1 MVGLCCA
8 RMPAMRSIHAGA
20 SVARSRLART
30 VQRPI
35 SAVAGRATRFAIQP
49 LATRV
54 AAPAA
59 STPRWRR
66 STWDTH
72 GRVVL
77 DRHASTRARA
87 ASSVATDEAPAV
99 GDPSAPA
106 SRETPETLLFI
117 VEGMRCGGCS
127 AAVSKVLNADPGVT
141 RAAVN
146 LVTATAALELAP
158 GVDAFET
165 VERAKAATEAKG
177 FRMSLRPVG
186 RAAEEAAI
194 EANTRRE
201 EELERTQLD
210 LYKALGLTGLC
221 LVTHTTHHLHHF
233 GLHEYAHGS
242 LLTALG
248 QPWVGGS
255 IAALALLG
263 PGRNIMKEGFKALAN
278 GAPNMNSLVGVGATA
293 AFTLSVVAAFA
304 PPTIGEYGVPVNN
317 DFFEEPVL
325 LLAFILL
332 GRALESRA
340 RARAA
345 SDLRA
350 LSTLLP
356 LDAKLVVADKTG
368 ENAED
373 DEDPMT
379 VIVDRLALRAG
390 DLVRVL
396 PGEVIPVDG
405 KVVTGAAAVDEATL
419 TGEPLLVPKSVG
431 DDVSAGTG
439 VFEGPL
445 TVRAT
450 VAGDGSVAAG
460 IARTVADAQ
469 ARAAPVQRLADAV
482 AGPFVYAVMTA
493 SASTFAFWFFA
504 GDALFP
510 GALLEA
516 SNGAGST
523 LGALKLATDVLVV
536 ACPCAL
542 GLATPT
548 AVLVA
553 TSVGARR
560 GLLLRGG
567 DVLEA
572 AANVGVV
579 ALDKTGTITEG
590 KPRVTGVASTGN
602 AFNADILRLAAAV
615 EATTTH
621 PLAVAVAAAAAAAG
635 EKIPRAS
642 DAETVPGRG
651 ASAIVEGKRVFVGE
665 PSWVETSVGAGSIGA
680 AAALGAAAAN
690 NSEALGGP
698 AAAACSLV
706 CVGVEGEGVV
716 GALAVADRTRA
727 GAAESVY
734 RLQAMG
740 LRVVMLSGDR
750 QAAVDAVARD
760 IGLTGPNALAV
771 GGLLPN
777 DKAAFIA
784 RLRAEAGG
792 KGVAMVG
799 DGINDAPALC
809 AADVGMAVS
818 GGMEATAQ
826 AAGVVLLGENAGGD
840 GSRGGGVGQA
850 ADAIELGRNALG
862 KIRQNLGWALA
873 YNLIGVPV
881 AAGVLLPEYGISLNP
896 AAAGAAMAL
905 SSVAVVTNS
914 LLLKTPGG
922 GETDANAPA
931 KRAAA
936 ASPTSR

>member
-1 MVGLCCA
+1 L
-8 RMPAMRSIHAGA
+8 RSP
-20 SVARSRLART
+20 SSRF
-30 VQRPI
+30 V
-35 SAVAGRATRFAIQP
+35 
-49 LATRV
+49 
-54 AAPAA
+54 
-59 STPRWRR
+59 ST
-66 STWDTH
+66 S
-72 GRVVL
+72 
-77 DRHASTRARA
+77 ARA
-87 ASSVATDEAPAV
+87 ASATDEAPAM
-99 GDPSAPA
+99 GDLAASPPA
-106 SRETPETLLFI
+106 ASGTESPETLLFL

-127 AAVSKVLNADPGVT
+127 AAVSKVLNADPGVA

-146 LVTATAALELAP
+146 LVTETAAMELAP
-158 GVDAFET
+158 GADALET
-165 VERAKAATEAKG
+165 IARAKSATEAKG
-177 FRMSLRPVG
+177 FRMSPRPVG
-186 RAAEEAAI
+186 RAAEEAAAA
-194 EANTRRE
+194 ANARKE
-201 EELERTQLD
+201 EELEKTQWD

-242 LLTALG
+242 VLTALG
-248 QPWVGGS
+248 QPWVGGA

-263 PGRNIMKEGFKALAN
+263 PGRNIMREGFKALAN

-293 AFTLSVVAAFA
+293 AFTLSVVAACA
-304 PPTIGEYGVPVNN
+304 PPVLGEYGVPVSN

-356 LDAKLVVADKTG
+356 LDAKLVVADKAEAVD
-368 ENAED
+368 EN

-379 VIVDRLALRAG
+379 VVVDRLALRAG

-405 KVVTGAAAVDEATL
+405 AVVSGAAAVDEATL
-419 TGEPLLVPKSVG
+419 TGEPLFVAKAVG

-445 TVRAT
+445 TVRAS

-482 AGPFVYAVMTA
+482 AGPFVYAVMAA
-493 SASTFAFWFFA
+493 SASTFAFWSLL
-504 GDALFP
+504 GDAAFP

-516 SNGAGST
+516 SNGAGAT

-553 TSVGARR
+553 TSAGARR

-590 KPRVTGVASTGN
+590 KPRVTGVAATGN
-602 AFNADILRLAAAV
+602 AVNADVLRFAAAV

-621 PLAVAVAAAAAAAG
+621 PLAAAVAAASAAAG
-635 EKIPRAS
+635 EKTPRAKN
-642 DAETVPGRG
+642 AETVPGRG
-651 ASAIVEGKRVFVGE
+651 ASALVEGKRVFVGE
-665 PSWVETSVGAGSIGA
+665 PSWVESAVGAGGGT
-680 AAALGAAAAN
+680 AAALGAAAAE

-706 CVGVEGEGVV
+706 CVGVEGEGVI
-716 GALAVADRTRA
+716 GALALADRIRP
-727 GAAESVY
+727 GAAASVR
-734 RLQAMG
+734 RLQEMG
-740 LRVVMLSGDR
+740 MRVVVLSGDR
-750 QAAVDAVARD
+750 QPAVDAVAREL
-760 IGLTGPNALAV
+760 GLTGAGAVAV
-771 GGLLPN
+771 GGLLPD
-777 DKAAFIA
+777 DKAAFIE
-784 RLRAEAGG
+784 RLRAEANGA
-792 KGVAMVG
+792 GVAMVG
-799 DGINDAPALC
+799 DGINDAPALV

-818 GGMEATAQ
+818 GGMEATAA
-826 AAGVVLLGENAGGD
+826 AAGVVLLGEGQGGEKYE
-840 GSRGGGVGQA
+840 SPGGGVGQA

-873 YNLIGVPV
+873 YNLVGVPV

-896 AAAGAAMAL
+896 AAAGAAMAF

-914 LLLKTPGG
+914 LLLKTPR
-922 GETDANAPA
+922 GETDVSA
-931 KRAAA
+931 RAATA
-936 ASPTSR
+936 PTSR

>member
-1 MVGLCCA
+1 MGDLA
-8 RMPAMRSIHAGA
+8 A
-20 SVARSRLART
+20 S
-30 VQRPI
+30 P
-35 SAVAGRATRFAIQP
+35 
-49 LATRV
+49 
-54 AAPAA
+54 PAA
-59 STPRWRR
+59 SGTE
-66 STWDTH
+66 S
-72 GRVVL
+72 
-77 DRHASTRARA
+77 
-87 ASSVATDEAPAV
+87 
-99 GDPSAPA
+99 
-106 SRETPETLLFI
+106 PETLLFL

-127 AAVSKVLNADPGVT
+127 AAVSKVLNADPGVA

-146 LVTATAALELAP
+146 LVTETAAMELAP
-158 GVDAFET
+158 GADALET
-165 VERAKAATEAKG
+165 IARAKSATEAKG
-177 FRMSLRPVG
+177 FRMSPRPVG
-186 RAAEEAAI
+186 RAAEEAAAA
-194 EANTRRE
+194 ANARKE
-201 EELERTQLD
+201 EELEKTQWD

-242 LLTALG
+242 VLTALG
-248 QPWVGGS
+248 QPWVGGA

-263 PGRNIMKEGFKALAN
+263 PGRNIMREGFKALAN

-293 AFTLSVVAAFA
+293 AFTLSVVAACA
-304 PPTIGEYGVPVNN
+304 PPVLGEYGVPVSN

-356 LDAKLVVADKTG
+356 LDAKLVVADKAEAVD
-368 ENAED
+368 EN

-379 VIVDRLALRAG
+379 VVVDRLALRAG

-405 KVVTGAAAVDEATL
+405 AVVSGAAAVDEATL
-419 TGEPLLVPKSVG
+419 TGEPLFVAKAVG

-445 TVRAT
+445 TVRAS

-482 AGPFVYAVMTA
+482 AGPFVYAVMAA
-493 SASTFAFWFFA
+493 SASTFAFWSLL
-504 GDALFP
+504 GDAAFP

-516 SNGAGST
+516 SNGAGAT

-553 TSVGARR
+553 TSAGARR

-590 KPRVTGVASTGN
+590 KPRVTGVAATGN
-602 AFNADILRLAAAV
+602 AVNADVLRFAAAV

-621 PLAVAVAAAAAAAG
+621 PLAAAVAAASAAAG
-635 EKIPRAS
+635 EKTPRAKN
-642 DAETVPGRG
+642 AETVPGRG
-651 ASAIVEGKRVFVGE
+651 ASALVEGKRVFVGE
-665 PSWVETSVGAGSIGA
+665 PSWVESAVGAGGGT
-680 AAALGAAAAN
+680 AAALGAAAAE

-706 CVGVEGEGVV
+706 CVGVEGEGVI
-716 GALAVADRTRA
+716 GALALADRIRP
-727 GAAESVY
+727 GAAASVR
-734 RLQAMG
+734 RLQEMG
-740 LRVVMLSGDR
+740 MRVVVLSGDR
-750 QAAVDAVARD
+750 QPAVDAVAREL
-760 IGLTGPNALAV
+760 GLTGAGAVAV
-771 GGLLPN
+771 GGLLPD
-777 DKAAFIA
+777 DKAAFIE
-784 RLRAEAGG
+784 RLRAEANGA
-792 KGVAMVG
+792 GVAMVG
-799 DGINDAPALC
+799 DGINDAPALV

-818 GGMEATAQ
+818 GGMEATAA
-826 AAGVVLLGENAGGD
+826 AAGVVLLGEGQGGEKYE
-840 GSRGGGVGQA
+840 SPGGGVGQA

-873 YNLIGVPV
+873 YNLVGVPV

-896 AAAGAAMAL
+896 AAAGAAMAF

-914 LLLKTPGG
+914 LLLKTPR
-922 GETDANAPA
+922 GETDVSA
-931 KRAAA
+931 RAATA
-936 ASPTSR
+936 PTSR

>member
-1 MVGLCCA
+1 MRLSSSRFASTSA
-8 RMPAMRSIHAGA
+8 RGA
-20 SVARSRLART
+20 S
-30 VQRPI
+30 
-35 SAVAGRATRFAIQP
+35 
-49 LATRV
+49 
-54 AAPAA
+54 
-59 STPRWRR
+59 
-66 STWDTH
+66 
-72 GRVVL
+72 
-77 DRHASTRARA
+77 
-87 ASSVATDEAPAV
+87 ATDEAPTIGDLVASPPAV
-99 GDPSAPA
+99 PGTES
-106 SRETPETLLFI
+106 PETMLFL

-146 LVTATAALELAP
+146 LVTETAAVELAP
-158 GVDAFET
+158 GSDALET
-165 VERAKAATEAKG
+165 IARAKSATEAKG
-177 FRMSLRPVG
+177 FRLSARPVG
-186 RAAEEAAI
+186 RAAEEAAAA
-194 EANTRRE
+194 ANARKE
-201 EELERTQLD
+201 EELEKTQWD
-210 LYKALGLTGLC
+210 LCKALSLTALC

-242 LLTALG
+242 VLTALG
-248 QPWVGGS
+248 QPWVGGA
-255 IAALALLG
+255 IAALALFG

-293 AFTLSVVAAFA
+293 AFTLSVVAACA
-304 PPTIGEYGVPVNN
+304 PPVVGEYGVPISN

-356 LDAKLVVADKTG
+356 LDAKLVVADKAEAVD
-368 ENAED
+368 EN

-379 VIVDRLALRAG
+379 VVVDRLALRAG

-405 KVVTGAAAVDEATL
+405 AVVSGAAAVDEATL
-419 TGEPLLVPKSVG
+419 TGEPLFVAKAVG

-445 TVRAT
+445 TVRAS

-493 SASTFAFWFFA
+493 SASTFAFWSLL
-504 GDALFP
+504 GDAAFP

-516 SNGAGST
+516 SNGAGAT

-553 TSVGARR
+553 TSAGAQR

-572 AANVGVV
+572 VANVGVV
-579 ALDKTGTITEG
+579 ALDKTGTVTEG
-590 KPRVTGVASTGN
+590 KPRVTGVAAAGN
-602 AFNADILRLAAAV
+602 AVNADVLRFAAAV
-615 EATTTH
+615 EATTAH
-621 PLAVAVAAAAAAAG
+621 PLAAAVAAASAAAG
-635 EKIPRAS
+635 EKTPRAKH
-642 DAETVPGRG
+642 AETVPGRG
-651 ASAIVEGKRVFVGE
+651 ASALVDGKRVFVGE
-665 PSWVETSVGAGSIGA
+665 PSWVESAAGAAGGT
-680 AAALGAAAAN
+680 AAALGAAAAK

-706 CVGVEGEGVV
+706 CVGVEGEGVI
-716 GALAVADRTRA
+716 GALALADRIRP
-727 GAAESVY
+727 GAAASVR
-734 RLQAMG
+734 RLQEMG
-740 LRVVMLSGDR
+740 MRVVVLSGDR
-750 QAAVDAVARD
+750 QPAVDAVAREL
-760 IGLTGPNALAV
+760 GLTGADAVAV
-771 GGLLPN
+771 GGLLPD
-777 DKAAFIA
+777 DKAAFIE
-784 RLRAEAGG
+784 RLRDEANG

-799 DGINDAPALC
+799 DGINDAPALV

-818 GGMEATAQ
+818 GGMEATAA
-826 AAGVVLLGENAGGD
+826 AAGVVLLGEGQGGEKYE
-840 GSRGGGVGQA
+840 SPGGGVGQA

-873 YNLIGVPV
+873 YNLVGVPV

-896 AAAGAAMAL
+896 AAAGAAMAF

-914 LLLKTPGG
+914 LLLKTAS
-922 GETDANAPA
+922 GETSGSAA
-931 KRAAA
+931 RAATA
-936 ASPTSR
+936 PPSR